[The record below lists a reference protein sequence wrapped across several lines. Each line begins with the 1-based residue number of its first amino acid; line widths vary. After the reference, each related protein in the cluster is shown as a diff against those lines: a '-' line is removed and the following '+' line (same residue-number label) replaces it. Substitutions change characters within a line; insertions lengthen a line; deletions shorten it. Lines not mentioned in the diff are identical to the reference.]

1 MFQLQVITEMN
12 MHQISRDSRKKGY
25 VDDILR
31 SFQTVTEDVIRK
43 MLSERSKNCAA
54 REVLT
59 S

>member
-12 MHQISRDSRKKGY
+12 MHQILRDSRKKVY

-43 MLSERSKNCAA
+43 MLLERSKNCAA

>member
-1 MFQLQVITEMN
+1 MFQLEVITEMD
-12 MHQISRDSRKKGY
+12 MHQILRDSRKKVY

-31 SFQTVTEDVIRK
+31 SFQTVTKDGIRK

-54 REVLT
+54 KEVLT

>member
-12 MHQISRDSRKKGY
+12 MHQILRDSRKKGY

-43 MLSERSKNCAA
+43 MLSERSKNCVA